1 MRKLIIL
8 LSLAS
13 LALLTGCGGGKQ
25 MYDWCN
31 YSNTYYDVAK
41 NDCTETQ
48 TKHLAELERIMNV
61 AAEKNLEV
69 PPGIYAEYGFLL
81 FKSGKAANSLQWYAK
96 EKALYPES
104 GVFMDMLTRAS
115 QRQID
120 KDKQNGVQPAAEV
133 PATSP
138 EAGQTG
144 QPAVTGAQ
152 PAQETAPAQGQTQ
165 S

>member
-1 MRKLIIL
+1 MKKLIIL
-8 LSLAS
+8 FCLAS
-13 LALLTGCGGGKQ
+13 LALMTGCGGGKQ
-25 MYDWCN
+25 KYDWCN
-31 YSNTYYDVAK
+31 YSDTYYGVAK

-81 FKSGKAANSLQWYAK
+81 FKSGKAANSLQWFAK
-96 EKALYPES
+96 EKAQYPES
-104 GVFMDMLTRAS
+104 GVFMDMLTRAA
-115 QRQID
+115 QRQIG
-120 KDKQNGVQPAAEV
+120 KDKQTASQPAAEV
-133 PATSP
+133 PTT
-138 EAGQTG
+138 E
-144 QPAVTGAQ
+144 AQ